1 MDCIE
6 ITKELIKIDSSN
18 LKDANKAIDFC
29 EGILLSHGLKTEII
43 ENNGFKTLICTIGS
57 GDKKII
63 LNGHLDIVPG
73 KAEQFVPYIE
83 DGKLFGRGSADMKAG
98 AAAMLT
104 TMLKLKNEDLNCKLQ
119 LQLVTDEE
127 TGGFNCSKYLVD
139 NGFRGDF
146 VICGEPTQLGIGVQA
161 KGILQI
167 YLEFFGKSAH
177 GSRPWQGTNAI
188 IKAYEAFNA
197 ILELPFAKEKSKLY
211 NCPSINL
218 SKIEGGDVYN
228 KVPAY
233 CKMCLDIR
241 FLPGQ
246 DPQEIIRQIEDAASV
261 KVNIHSI
268 GDAVKTKVDDLYVVK
283 LSQAITKITNNN
295 VEIFGQHGSADT
307 RFYSKYD
314 IPAVEFGPTGQNW
327 HGDDEFV
334 MVDSI
339 YTYEQMLIDFIL
351 NINSGL

>member
-167 YLEFFGKSAH
+167 YLEFYGKSAH

-197 ILELPFAKEKSKLY
+197 ILELPFAKEKSELY

-246 DPQEIIRQIEDAASV
+246 DPQEIIRQIEDAAGV

-314 IPAVEFGPTGQNW
+314 IPAVEFGPTGKNW
-327 HGDDEFV
+327 HGDDEFII
-334 MVDSI
+334 VDSV

-351 NINSGL
+351 NIISNS